1 MKLHF
6 LYIGI
11 IILMTL
17 SVALIFDVFIA
28 FAIFILASAYGL
40 FLEVE
45 QMNNN
50 QFKVIKEIYNTLQK
64 TIEDK
69 STEYKHKIKDG
80 NNEWIETVNREQ
92 NLEAFIEWTLQQ
104 IENNFDYEE
113 ENINELG
120 NQKFNVRY
128 RGSKRKN

>member
-80 NNEWIETVNREQ
+80 NNEWIETVNREEHLQ
-92 NLEAFIEWTLQQ
+92 ALIEWALQQ
-104 IENNFDYEE
+104 IENNFDFEE
-113 ENINELG
+113 E
-120 NQKFNVRY
+120 K
-128 RGSKRKN
+128 